1 VKSRTAFRGC
11 AGRRQLVKLDGKAAR
26 SGMKFGAILADPP
39 WHFRNWSA
47 KGEGKHAKR
56 HYDTMTPSEM
66 MQLRLPAA
74 KDCALFMWVVDAH
87 MPEALD
93 LIQALDFTYKTVA
106 FIWVKPSIGLG
117 YWSRKQAELC
127 LLATRGKPK
136 RLSSGVRQ
144 VIEAPRR
151 EHSRKP
157 DEIYERIEQLIGGPY
172 LEMFARQSWPGWQS
186 SGAEVNKFA
195 ALV

>member
-1 VKSRTAFRGC
+1 MTY
-11 AGRRQLVKLDGKAAR
+11 
-26 SGMKFGAILADPP
+26 GAILCDPP
-39 WHFRNWSA
+39 WTFKTWSA
-47 KGEGKHAKR
+47 KGEGRSAKR
-56 HYDTMTPSEM
+56 HYDTMSLPEM
-66 MQLRLPAA
+66 RQLTLPAA
-74 KDCALFMWVVDAH
+74 DHCALFMWVVDAH
-87 MPEALD
+87 MPDALD
-93 LIQALDFTYKTVA
+93 LISAWGFVYKTVA
-106 FIWVKPSIGLG
+106 FIWVKPSIGMG

-136 RLSSGVRQ
+136 RLSGGVRQ

-157 DEIYERIEQLIGGPY
+157 DETYERIEQLVGGPY

-195 ALV
+195 LEGAAA